1 MPARLEGKRTSRIQL
16 AVEFIIEFIRASKI
30 RLISVKGETPVYHV
44 DERPWKRTI

>member
-30 RLISVKGETPVYHV
+30 RLILVNRETAVHHV
-44 DERPWKRTI
+44 DERP